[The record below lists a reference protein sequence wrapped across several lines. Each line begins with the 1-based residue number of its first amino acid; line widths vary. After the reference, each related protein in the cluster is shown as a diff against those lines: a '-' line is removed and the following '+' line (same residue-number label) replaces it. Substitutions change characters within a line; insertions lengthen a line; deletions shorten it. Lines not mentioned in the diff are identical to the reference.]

1 MNRSFK
7 IMIGLFVFLVL
18 FIFLLEA
25 TAKEP
30 LDWTP
35 SYHRDAKIPLGAKI
49 FFDQLQESDLDFQMN
64 NRPPFEL
71 FSHKNDSLKTLLLIN
86 SYIAINGAETDSLLQ
101 WVERGNDVF
110 MATSTAP
117 AIMDTLNLLI
127 SGYSLNNRISYK
139 PLLSLSN
146 ENFEIGADKLYDRDQ
161 NYFAYFKEIDTIKTT
176 ILGEFRADSDS
187 IVNNRMHVN
196 FIKVPF
202 GKGQFYLHTMP
213 EVFSNHFLLTDDNY
227 RYTSAVM
234 QFVDTSKPIVWDAYY
249 KNGRETIDSL
259 LHYLLN
265 NKYLRITYYLLIIS
279 LIIFIFF
286 EGKRKQKAIKIVK
299 PLQNKSYE
307 YVKTIAD
314 MYVNKSNHK
323 KIAMLKIDLFF
334 AKIRQKYHL
343 QTQDIDK
350 TFIKNLALKSE
361 QSEEH
366 IIKTF
371 KYIERINQ
379 LETVSKKDLILLE
392 EYLNPYQ

>member
-7 IMIGLFVFLVL
+7 IIIGLFVFLVL

-35 SYHRDAKIPLGAKI
+35 SYHREAKIPLGTKV

-71 FSHKNDSLKTLLLIN
+71 FSEKNDSLKTLLLIN
-86 SYIAINGAETDSLLQ
+86 SYIAVNGAEADSLLH
-101 WVERGNDVF
+101 WVEKGNDVF

-117 AIMDTLNLLI
+117 AIMDTLNMLV
-127 SGYSLNNRISYK
+127 SGLTLNDRISYK

-146 ENFEIGADKLYDRDQ
+146 KNFEIGADKLYDRDQ
-161 NYFAYFKEIDTIKTT
+161 NYFAFFKEIDTVKTT

-187 IVNNRMHVN
+187 IIDDKMHVN

-202 GKGQFYLHTMP
+202 GKGEFYLHTMP
-213 EVFSNHFLLTDDNY
+213 EVFSNHFLLTDDNH

-234 QFVDTSKPIVWDAYY
+234 QYIDASKPIVWDAYY

-265 NKYLRITYYLLIIS
+265 NKYLRVTYYLLVIS
-279 LIIFIFF
+279 LIVFIFF

-314 MYVNKSNHK
+314 MYVNKRNHK
-323 KIAMLKIDLFF
+323 KIASLKIDLFF

-371 KYIERINQ
+371 KHIERINQ
-379 LETVSKKDLILLE
+379 MEIVTKKDLILLE

>member
-1 MNRSFK
+1 
-7 IMIGLFVFLVL
+7 MIGLFVFLVI
-18 FIFLLEA
+18 FIFILEA

-35 SYHRDAKIPLGAKI
+35 SYHREAKIPLGTKI
-49 FFDQLQESDLDFQMN
+49 FFDQLQESDLDLQIN

-71 FSHKNDSLKTLLLIN
+71 FSQKSDSLKTLLLIN
-86 SYIAINGAETDSLLQ
+86 SYIGINGAETDSLLQ
-101 WVERGNDVF
+101 WVERGNEVF
-110 MATSTAP
+110 MAASTAP
-117 AIMDTLNLLI
+117 AIMDTLNIIALGLTP
-127 SGYSLNNRISYK
+127 NDRISYK
-139 PLLSLSN
+139 PLLNLSN
-146 ENFEIGADKLYDRDQ
+146 KNFEIGDDKLYDRDQ
-161 NYFAYFKEIDTIKTT
+161 NYFIYFKEIDTLNTT
-176 ILGEFRADSDS
+176 VLGEFRVDSDS
-187 IVNNRMHVN
+187 LMHQNMHVN
-196 FIKVPF
+196 FIKVPY

-213 EVFSNHFLLTDDNY
+213 QVFSNHFLLTDDNH

-234 QFVDTSKPIVWDAYY
+234 QYIDASKPLVWDAYY
-249 KNGRETIDSL
+249 KNGRETVGSL

-265 NKYLRITYYLLIIS
+265 NKYLRIAYYLLIAS

-314 MYVNKSNHK
+314 MYVNKRNHK
-323 KIAMLKIDLFF
+323 KIAMLKIDLFL

-350 TFIKNLALKSE
+350 TFIQNLALKSE
-361 QSEEH
+361 QSEKH

-379 LETVSKKDLILLE
+379 LETVTKKDLILLE

>member
-1 MNRSFK
+1 
-7 IMIGLFVFLVL
+7 
-18 FIFLLEA
+18 
-25 TAKEP
+25 
-30 LDWTP
+30 
-35 SYHRDAKIPLGAKI
+35 
-49 FFDQLQESDLDFQMN
+49 
-64 NRPPFEL
+64 
-71 FSHKNDSLKTLLLIN
+71 
-86 SYIAINGAETDSLLQ
+86 
-101 WVERGNDVF
+101 
-110 MATSTAP
+110 
-117 AIMDTLNLLI
+117 
-127 SGYSLNNRISYK
+127 
-139 PLLSLSN
+139 
-146 ENFEIGADKLYDRDQ
+146 
-161 NYFAYFKEIDTIKTT
+161 
-176 ILGEFRADSDS
+176 
-187 IVNNRMHVN
+187 
-196 FIKVPF
+196 
-202 GKGQFYLHTMP
+202 
-213 EVFSNHFLLTDDNY
+213 
-227 RYTSAVM
+227 
-234 QFVDTSKPIVWDAYY
+234 IVWDAYY

-366 IIKTF
+366 IINTF

-379 LETVSKKDLILLE
+379 LKTVSKKDLILLE

>member
-35 SYHRDAKIPLGAKI
+35 SYHRDAKIPLGTKI

-127 SGYSLNNRISYK
+127 SGHSLNNRISYK

-146 ENFEIGADKLYDRDQ
+146 KNFEIGADKLYDRDQ

-213 EVFSNHFLLTDDNY
+213 QVFSNHFLLTDDNY

-234 QFVDTSKPIVWDAYY
+234 QYIDASKPIVWDAYY

-265 NKYLRITYYLLIIS
+265 NKYLRIAYYLLIIS

-286 EGKRKQKAIKIVK
+286 EGKRKQKAIKIVR

-314 MYVNKSNHK
+314 MYVNKRNHK
-323 KIAMLKIDLFF
+323 KIALLKIDLFL

-366 IIKTF
+366 IINTF

-379 LETVSKKDLILLE
+379 LKTVSKKDLILLE